1 MNLKEIYAL
10 PPIKTE
16 NNIGLMISGLK
27 DYGSTGSSKLHLE
40 VANLMNNELLETDE
54 FEKAFNEENVE
65 CHFYL
70 DESDSNQKWGAR
82 LFSVFYKKQPLM
94 LVKNYGRYF
103 SEYYAYI
110 SNEKLLKEVLA
121 DIAESIK
128 TLDVED
134 KETQI
139 YDENENI
146 EDLELVNSYSL
157 FDYYDPTLQ
166 EKYKVGDIVWGWV
179 KENHL
184 NYEDNYVLTKVKII
198 MVNKFKSSDTYFGS
212 QINRR
217 WGEDE
222 YSMKMQFVE
231 NVMRGIGCTLNDS
244 MIVGLVDEIP
254 MPEKAINN
262 FIDKDGYLNE
272 AYKMTAENC
281 ICVMC

>member
-10 PPIKTE
+10 PPVKTE

-40 VANLMNNELLETDE
+40 VANLMSNELLETDE
-54 FEKAFNEENVE
+54 FEKAFNKENVE

-82 LFSVFYKKQPLM
+82 LFTVFYKKQPLM

-110 SNEKLLKEVLA
+110 SNEKLLKEVLV
-121 DIAESIK
+121 DIVESIK
-128 TLDVED
+128 ALDVED

-146 EDLELVNSYSL
+146 EDLELVNSYAL
-157 FDYYDPTLQ
+157 FDYYDPTLK

-184 NYEDNYVLTKVKII
+184 NYEDKYVLTKVKIHN
-198 MVNKFKSSDTYFGS
+198 VYKFQRSGTYWGV
-212 QINRR
+212 QMNRT
-217 WGEDE
+217 WTKTEDNTP
-222 YSMKMQFVE
+222 MKMQFVE
-231 NVMRGIGCTLNDS
+231 ELPHGIGCTLNDS

-254 MPEKAINN
+254 MPEKAINH
-262 FIDKDGYLNE
+262 FIDKNGYLNE
-272 AYKMTAENC
+272 SYSMTSQDC
-281 ICVMC
+281 MK

>member
-40 VANLMNNELLETDE
+40 VDNLMNNALLETDE

-94 LVKNYGRYF
+94 LVKNCGRYF

-121 DIAESIK
+121 DIIESIK
-128 TLDVED
+128 ILDVED
-134 KETQI
+134 KNTQI

-146 EDLELVNSYSL
+146 EDLELVNSYAL
-157 FDYYDPTLQ
+157 FDHYD
-166 EKYKVGDIVWGWV
+166 
-179 KENHL
+179 
-184 NYEDNYVLTKVKII
+184 
-198 MVNKFKSSDTYFGS
+198 
-212 QINRR
+212 R
-217 WGEDE
+217 
-222 YSMKMQFVE
+222 
-231 NVMRGIGCTLNDS
+231 
-244 MIVGLVDEIP
+244 
-254 MPEKAINN
+254 
-262 FIDKDGYLNE
+262 
-272 AYKMTAENC
+272 
-281 ICVMC
+281 